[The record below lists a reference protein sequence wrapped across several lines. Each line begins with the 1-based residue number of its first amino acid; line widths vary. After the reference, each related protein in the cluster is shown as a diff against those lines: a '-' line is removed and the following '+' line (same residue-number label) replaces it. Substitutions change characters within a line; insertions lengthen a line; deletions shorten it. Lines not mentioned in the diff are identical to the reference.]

1 MTAGSGDSGAP
12 AVSAAAGTILVWDLP
27 TRVFHWLLFLSL
39 GGSWITAEAG
49 IEWRELHMKLGYV
62 ALGLVAFR
70 VLWGFAGTRH
80 ARFASFVRG
89 PAVALRY
96 LRALLSGPA
105 APRHA
110 GHNPAGGA
118 MVLLLL
124 ALVGLQA
131 ASGLFVDDDI
141 MYAGP
146 YAGAVSRDLAKAIE
160 SVHHQ
165 NFTLLQIAVAL
176 HVAAVAWHRFRGEP
190 LVAAMWHG
198 RKQAAGLAADDGIE
212 RAFPWRAVAA
222 IGIAAAAV
230 AALVLLAP
238 LPPIDD
244 DYY

>member
-1 MTAGSGDSGAP
+1 VTAGSGDADVPTGGTT
-12 AVSAAAGTILVWDLP
+12 AGTVLVWDLP
-27 TRVFHWLLFLSL
+27 TRLFHWLLFASL
-39 GGSWITAEAG
+39 GGCWITAEAG
-49 IEWRELHMKLGYV
+49 VEWRDLHMQLGYV

-70 VLWGFAGTRH
+70 LLWGFTGTRH

-89 PAVALRY
+89 PAVALRH

-110 GHNPAGGA
+110 GHNPAGGL

-124 ALVGLQA
+124 ALVGVQA

-146 YAGAVSRDLAKAIE
+146 YAGAISGDLADAIE
-160 SVHHQ
+160 SLHHR

-176 HVAAVAWHRFRGEP
+176 HVAAIVWHRFRGEP

-198 RKQAAGLAADDGIE
+198 RKPAEGLAADDGIE
-212 RAFPWRAVAA
+212 HAFPWRAVAA
-222 IGIAAAAV
+222 IGIASAAV
-230 AALVLLAP
+230 VALVLLAP
-238 LPPIDD
+238 LPPVD